1 MNEEVH
7 VNEERICAHC
17 GRRVWADD
25 RYCPS
30 CGVAFAGAPAPVE
43 RSAALPGFTYHLI
56 QGLGWGLGFALA
68 GAVVWLVAI
77 VLIGLTLSRIR

>member
-1 MNEEVH
+1 M
-7 VNEERICAHC
+7 
-17 GRRVWADD
+17 
-25 RYCPS
+25 
-30 CGVAFAGAPAPVE
+30 E